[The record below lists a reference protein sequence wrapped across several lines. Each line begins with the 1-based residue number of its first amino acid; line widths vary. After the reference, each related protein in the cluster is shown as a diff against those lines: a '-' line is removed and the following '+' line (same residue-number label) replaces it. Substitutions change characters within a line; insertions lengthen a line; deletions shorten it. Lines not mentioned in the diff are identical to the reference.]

1 MPSGSPLW
9 GLLAAATLL
18 VALIDGGSV
27 VLTEMSV
34 PDDTTAAGQAGAQA
48 VEELPATRQNVVI
61 AFEAARAAAAG
72 DSLKVRTK
80 DFRLF
85 PNGEVSLTAS
95 RTAPTLVFHRLPWF
109 RDLTVV
115 TSTATVSTLPFD

>member
-1 MPSGSPLW
+1 MPSGSAFS
-9 GLLAAATLL
+9 GLLAAATVL

-27 VLTEMSV
+27 LLTEMSV

-61 AFEAARAAAAG
+61 AFEAARAAAAEN
-72 DSLKVRTK
+72 SLRVHTK
-80 DFRLF
+80 NFTLF

-95 RTAPTLVFHRLPWF
+95 GTAPTLVFHRLPWF

-115 TSTATVSTLPFD
+115 ASTATVSALPFD